1 MFENMD
7 IFSSIDK
14 EIIKEMNSRG
24 LIKIYEKDE
33 IIFSE
38 SEEQSNVYL
47 VCSGKI
53 ILYKSSE
60 EGDEKIIYIL
70 GRGDFLN
77 ELCID
82 DKNTSANAKAMED
95 SKVICFSK
103 NDVISWMR
111 RDFKFNM
118 LIMNS
123 LSNKLR
129 RSFRQIKNL
138 GLKKINY
145 RIAAR
150 LWKLARD
157 YGCSSNENIHID
169 INMTHSQLASMVG
182 TSRESVSRFLKN
194 IERKNIIKQKNQKI
208 IICSLREL
216 EDYTKSLS

>member
-7 IFSSIDK
+7 IFSNIDK
-14 EIIKEMNSRG
+14 EIIKDMKSRG

-38 SEEQSNVYL
+38 AEEKSNVYL

-53 ILYKSSE
+53 ILYRSSE

-70 GRGDFLN
+70 GSGDFLN
-77 ELCID
+77 EVCID
-82 DKNTSANAKAMED
+82 DKNTSANAKVMED
-95 SKVICFSK
+95 SKIICFSK
-103 NDVISWMR
+103 RDIISWMR
-111 RDFKFNM
+111 RDFNFNM
-118 LIMNS
+118 IIMNS

-138 GLKKINY
+138 GLKKTNY

-157 YGCSSNENIHID
+157 YGCSSDENIHID

-208 IICSLREL
+208 IICSLSKL